1 MLQILLLSAALPAM
15 AEVDL
20 GSYGRIQASTDL
32 SGGEGDA
39 VDVVS
44 HGTRLEKDPYLEL
57 DVVFS
62 QELEGAD
69 RTALFEV
76 VVTPALSGEVFH
88 YDGEWDADLA
98 LRNLYAEASGF
109 AAAPLSAWAGSRMYR
124 GDDVHLLD
132 FWPLDEL
139 NTVGGGLMLQPTG
152 WDLRLQA
159 GLNRLTA
166 DEWQVQRAEVPDES
180 GVGTETV
187 LTMDRQ
193 RLVSSAQAARLLG
206 FGDSNTFRIK
216 AYGEIQALPGST
228 RVEDDWES
236 ELELPPDFG
245 SVLGAQLSTWGWAH
259 DSFAHLFVRYATG
272 LSAFGD
278 LTVPSDGMDLDYS
291 VREAREFQVA
301 LSGNHENDRMGILV
315 GGYIRRFMDADGV
328 STDVDDR
335 WEGAIALRP
344 TLFIND
350 FSSLGVELSQQVLRP
365 DGLNP
370 HSRSHDVPMVT
381 KLAVLPALQLGKG
394 SLARPQIRAQYI
406 LTYLNDDARLWFDTR
421 DERHRSNVQH
431 FLGVGAEWWLNSR
444 SYR

>member
-1 MLQILLLSAALPAM
+1 MLPALLLLCLPAH

-32 SGGEGDA
+32 QGGEGDA

-62 QELEGAD
+62 QQLEGAD

-76 VVTPALSGEVFH
+76 VITPALEGEVFH

-139 NTVGGGLMLQPTG
+139 NTVGGGLMLQPEG

-166 DEWQVQRAEVPDES
+166 DEWQVQWAEVPDEA

-206 FGDSNTFRIK
+206 FGDGNTFRVK

-259 DSFAHLFVRYATG
+259 DSFAHLFLRYATG
-272 LSAFGD
+272 LSAYGD
-278 LTVPSDGMDLDYS
+278 LTVPSDGMDIDHS
-291 VREAREFQVA
+291 VREARELQVA
-301 LSGNHENDRMGILV
+301 LSGNHENDRMGLLV
-315 GGYIRRFMDADGV
+315 GGYVRRFVDADGV

-335 WEGAIALRP
+335 WEAAIALRP
-344 TLFIND
+344 TLFLSD
-350 FSSLGVELSQQVLRP
+350 FSSVGLELSQQVLRP

-370 HSRSHDVPMVT
+370 HSRTHDVPMVT

-394 SLARPQIRAQYI
+394 SLARPQIRLQYI

>member
-1 MLQILLLSAALPAM
+1 MLQILLLAAAFPAA
-15 AEVDL
+15 AEVTL

-32 SGGEGDA
+32 AGGEGDA

-57 DVVFS
+57 DVVFAH
-62 QELEGAD
+62 ELEGAD
-69 RTALFEV
+69 HTALFEV

-98 LRNLYAEASGF
+98 LRNLYAEASDF
-109 AAAPLSAWAGSRMYR
+109 SSAPLSAWAGSRMYR

-139 NTVGGGLMLQPTG
+139 NTVGGGLMLQPEG
-152 WDLRLQA
+152 WDFRLQA

-166 DEWQVQRAEVPDES
+166 EDWQVQWTEVPDES
-180 GVGTETV
+180 AVGTESV

-193 RLVSSAQAARLLG
+193 RLTSSAQAARLLP
-206 FGDSNTFRIK
+206 FGDSNTLRLK
-216 AYGEIQALPGST
+216 AYGELQALPGAT
-228 RVEDDWES
+228 RMEDDWEN
-236 ELELPPDFG
+236 ELELPADFG
-245 SVLGAQLSTWGWAH
+245 SIIGAQVSAWGWGH

-272 LSAFGD
+272 LSAYGD
-278 LTVPSDGMDLDYS
+278 LTVPIDGMDVDYS
-291 VREAREFQVA
+291 VREAREFQTA
-301 LSGNHENDRMGILV
+301 ISANTETDRVGLLV
-315 GGYIRRFMDADGV
+315 GGYLRRFEDADGV

-335 WEGAIALRP
+335 WEAAIALRP
-344 TLFIND
+344 TLFLGD
-350 FSSLGVELSQQVLRP
+350 FTSLGVELSQQVLRP

-370 HSRSHDVPMVT
+370 HSRQHDVPMVT
-381 KLAVLPALQLGKG
+381 KIAVLPALQLGRG

-406 LTYLNDDARLWFDTR
+406 VSILNDDARLWFDTR

-431 FLGVGAEWWLNSR
+431 FVGVGAEWWLNSR

>member
-1 MLQILLLSAALPAM
+1 MLQILLLAALPAT

-32 SGGEGDA
+32 QGGEGDA

-57 DVVFS
+57 DVVFGKEV
-62 QELEGAD
+62 QGAD

-76 VVTPALSGEVFH
+76 VITPALSGEVFH

-98 LRNLYAEASGF
+98 LRNLYAEARGF
-109 AAAPLSAWAGSRMYR
+109 SKAPLVAWAGSRMYR

-139 NTVGGGLMLQPTG
+139 NTVGGGVMLVPEG
-152 WDLRLQA
+152 WDFRLQA

-166 DEWQVQRAEVPDES
+166 DEWQVQWAEVPDES
-180 GVGTETV
+180 AVGTEAV

-193 RLVSSAQAARLLG
+193 RVVSSAQAARFLP
-206 FGDSNTFRIK
+206 FGDGNTLRVK
-216 AYGEIQALPGST
+216 AYGEVQAIPGAT
-228 RVEDDWES
+228 RVEDDWEN
-236 ELELPPDFG
+236 ELELPADFG
-245 SVLGAQLSTWGWAH
+245 SVLGAQLSTWGWGH
-259 DSFAHLFVRYATG
+259 DAFAHLFLRYATG
-272 LSAFGD
+272 LAAFGE
-278 LTVPSDGMDLDYS
+278 LTVPSDGMDTDYS

-301 LSGNHENDRMGILV
+301 VSGNHENDRMGVMV
-315 GGYIRRFMDADGV
+315 GGYLRRFVDADGV
-328 STDVDDR
+328 TVDPDDR

-344 TLFIND
+344 TLFLND

-370 HSRSHDVPMVT
+370 HTREHDVPMVT

-394 SLARPQIRAQYI
+394 SLARPQLRLQYI
-406 LTYLNDDARLWFDTR
+406 LTYLNDDARLWFDER

>member
-1 MLQILLLSAALPAM
+1 MIHSLFLLAALPAM
-15 AEVDL
+15 AEVSL

-32 SGGEGDA
+32 SGGQGDA

-62 QELEGAD
+62 EELEGAD

-76 VVTPALSGEVFH
+76 VVTPALAGDLFH

-98 LRNLYAEASGF
+98 LRNLYAEARGF
-109 AAAPLSAWAGSRMYR
+109 SAAPLSAWAGSRMVR

-139 NTVGGGLMLQPTG
+139 NTVGGGLMLQPEG
-152 WDLRLQA
+152 WDMRLQA
-159 GLNRLTA
+159 GLNRLSA
-166 DEWQVQRAEVPDES
+166 EDWQVQWTEVPDES
-180 GVGTETV
+180 AVGSESV
-187 LTMDRQ
+187 LSMDRQ
-193 RLVSSAQAARLLG
+193 RLTSSAQAARLLP
-206 FGDSNTFRIK
+206 FGDGNTVRLK
-216 AYGEIQALPGST
+216 AYGELQALPSGT
-228 RVEDDWES
+228 RYEDDGEI
-236 ELELPPDFG
+236 ERELPADFG
-245 SVLGAQLSTWGWAH
+245 SILGAQMSAWGWGH
-259 DSFAHLFVRYATG
+259 DCFAHLFVRYATG
-272 LSAFGD
+272 LSAYGD
-278 LTVPSDGMDLDYS
+278 LTVPTDGMDIDGT
-291 VREAREFQVA
+291 VREAREFQTA
-301 LSGNHENDRMGILV
+301 ISANHENERLGLLV
-315 GGYIRRFMDADGV
+315 GGYLRRFVDADGV

-335 WEGAIALRP
+335 WEAAIALRP
-344 TLFIND
+344 TLFLND
-350 FSSLGVELSQQVLRP
+350 FSSLGVEVSQQVLRP

-370 HSRSHDVPMVT
+370 HSRQHDVPMVT

-431 FLGVGAEWWLNSR
+431 FLGVGAEWWINSR